1 MTPFVRRRQMRQ
13 KLHKHLGANLT
24 IFKETFS
31 DNKEMQFRE
40 VILGNARHPR
50 KVLLVYCEGMTDSD
64 RLNRDFFPMLTDYF
78 LQLDSRRLTE
88 TQLTETLPIHIQAT
102 EQFFEPL
109 VPQILRGLLVICIDG
124 IDAAFVIDLSN
135 RPNRQ
140 PEEPA
145 NEMSIRGPRDGFV
158 EDSTV
163 NIALV
168 RKRLPTESLCSE
180 SFTIGVR
187 SQTKVSVLY
196 IRDIIDPS
204 ILTQLRERLN
214 RIWVDA
220 VWASSQLEEFLS
232 DSKFYIVPL
241 FAYSG
246 RPDFV
251 VSALVRGRFV
261 IIMDG
266 VPTVLIGPGNLSLM
280 LQAAEDEYVPYPFL
294 IAQRGLRLMGLLITV
309 LLPGFYI
316 AITTYHQEQIPLV
329 LLGTLVTSRRGTPF
343 PTPMEA
349 IIMLTLFELLREAGN
364 RLPGSLGQSLAVVG
378 GLIIGQAAIDAGLT
392 SAIML
397 ALIGVSGIAVYTIP
411 NQSLA
416 GILALF
422 RLFIIIVS
430 SFLGEFG
437 FLIAS
442 FSVLVYLST
451 VRSFGVPYLAP
462 FSPFRARDL
471 TYTFTSGTAYARR
484 KRPTILRTKDK
495 TRQ

>member
-1 MTPFVRRRQMRQ
+1 M
-13 KLHKHLGANLT
+13 
-24 IFKETFS
+24 FKEAFPDS
-31 DNKEMQFRE
+31 QEIQYRE
-40 VILGNARHPR
+40 VILGTTRFPR
-50 KVLLVYCEGMTDSD
+50 KVLLVYCEGMVDSD
-64 RLNRDFFPMLTDYF
+64 RILRDVFPMLTDYF

-88 TQLTETLPIHIQAT
+88 NQLAERLPINIQST
-102 EQFFEPL
+102 EHFLEPL
-109 VPQILRGLLVICIDG
+109 VSQILRGLLVICIDG
-124 IDAAFVIDLSN
+124 IDAAYVIDLSN
-135 RPNRQ
+135 PPNRQ

-145 NEMSIRGPRDGFV
+145 NEMSVRGPRDGFV
-158 EDSTV
+158 EDLTT
-163 NIALV
+163 NISLV
-168 RKRLPTESLCSE
+168 RKRLPTESLCTE
-180 SFTIGVR
+180 SFIIGVR

-196 IRDIIDPS
+196 IRDVIDTS
-204 ILTQLRERLN
+204 ILTQLRKRLN
-214 RIWVDA
+214 SIHVDA
-220 VWASSQLEEFLS
+220 VWASSQLEEFLA
-232 DSKFYIVPL
+232 DSKFFIVPL

-251 VSALVRGRFV
+251 VSSLVRGRFV
-261 IIMDG
+261 IVMDG

-280 LQAAEDEYVPYPFL
+280 LQAAEDEYMPYPFL
-294 IAQRGLRLMGLLITV
+294 VAQRALRFMGLLITV

-316 AITTYHQEQIPLV
+316 AVTTYHQDQIPLV

-343 PTPMEA
+343 PTPLEA

-364 RLPGSLGQSLAVVG
+364 RLPGNLGQSLAVVG

-397 ALIGVSGIAVYTIP
+397 ALVGVSGIAVFTIP

-430 SFLGEFG
+430 SILGEFG
-437 FLIAS
+437 FLLAS
-442 FSVLVYLST
+442 FAVIIYLST

-462 FSPFRARDL
+462 FSPLNARDL
-471 TYTFTSGTAYARR
+471 AYTFTSATANAPR

-495 TRQ
+495 RRQ